1 MIAIRKKSKA
11 VTKKVAK
18 KTAKVFKTL
27 LFSLKGR
34 FGRKVVHRPLEPL
47 IEPIPVDVL
56 QENLKKMTL
65 IHSSETGRSKI
76 GVYMAQGFLIPDMML
91 EIGRLREK
99 VFRTV
104 NEGTG
109 KSCDIDEFDPFYHH
123 MIAYDEET
131 HRVLGAYRLGLIDK
145 IMQNRGPEG
154 LYSYT
159 LFKYDSLLKTHFIDG
174 IELGRSFVDDE
185 AGRAALR
192 ALDSIWKGLGCFFAA
207 NPHYRYLVGPVSIS
221 NSYTAQSK
229 QLMIYFLN
237 KKYKSELSSF
247 VKARVPVKL
256 KTDNSNEL
264 KELANTLQNFSEL
277 DSHVKKY
284 DNTVVPSLLKSYAK
298 MNAKYL
304 SFNFDP
310 DFNTIDGMIIVDLLN
325 APREEISKHMGE
337 ASFDRYLE
345 FYRKTKAQ
353 VPTIHY

>member
-1 MIAIRKKSKA
+1 MIAIKDKSKA
-11 VTKKVAK
+11 VTKKVAI
-18 KTAKVFKTL
+18 KTAQVLKKVI
-27 LFSLKGR
+27 FSLKGR
-34 FGRKVVHRPLEPL
+34 FGRKTVHRPLEPL

-56 QENLKKMTL
+56 QENIKKMTL
-65 IHSSETGRSKI
+65 VYRSESGRSKI

-123 MIAYDEET
+123 MIAIDET
-131 HRVLGAYRLGLIDK
+131 TCRVLGAYRLGLIDK
-145 IMQNRGPEG
+145 ILQNRGPEG

-159 LFKYDSLLKTHFIDG
+159 LFKYDALLKTHFVDG
-174 IELGRSFVDDE
+174 VELGRSFVDDE

-192 ALDSIWKGLGCFFAA
+192 ALDSIWKGLGCYFAD

-221 NSYTAQSK
+221 NSYTVTSK
-229 QLMIYFLN
+229 LLMIYFL
-237 KKYKSELSSF
+237 KKNFKSELSPF

-256 KTDNSNEL
+256 KAENSDEL
-264 KELANTLQNFSEL
+264 KEIADKFENFAEL
-277 DSHVKKY
+277 DEWVKKF
-284 DNTVVPSLLKSYAK
+284 DGTVVPSLLKSYSK

-310 DFNTIDGMIIVDLLN
+310 DFNTIDGMIIMDMVN
-325 APREEISKHMGE
+325 APKDEITKHMGE
-337 ASFDRYLE
+337 AS
-345 FYRKTKAQ
+345 YRKYLS
-353 VPTIHY
+353 HYNTNQPAH

>member
-1 MIAIRKKSKA
+1 MIDKSKS

-18 KTAKVFKTL
+18 KTAKVLKTL
-27 LFSLKGR
+27 LVSLKGR

-47 IEPIPVDVL
+47 IEPIPVDIL
-56 QENLKKMTL
+56 QENIAKMSL
-65 IHSSETGRSKI
+65 VYRSESGRSKI
-76 GVYMAQGFLIPDMML
+76 GVYMAQGFLIPDLML

-123 MIAYDEET
+123 MIAFDEDT
-131 HRVLGAYRLGLIDK
+131 KRVLGAYRIGLIDK
-145 IMQNRGPEG
+145 ILQSRGPEG

-159 LFKYDSLLKTHFIDG
+159 LFKYDALLKTHFIDG

-192 ALDSIWKGLGCFFAA
+192 ALDSIWKGLGCFFAE
-207 NPHYRYLVGPVSIS
+207 NPHYRYMVGPVSIS
-221 NSYTAQSK
+221 NSYTDSSK
-229 QLMIYFLN
+229 LLMIYFLN
-237 KKYKSELSSF
+237 KKYKSELSPF

-256 KTDNSNEL
+256 RTSNYNEL
-264 KELANTLQNFSEL
+264 KELARNFKNFAEL
-277 DSHVKKY
+277 DEWVKKY
-284 DNTVVPSLLKSYAK
+284 DENVVPSLLKSYSK

-310 DFNTIDGMIIVDLLN
+310 DFNTIDGMIMVDLLN
-325 APREEISKHMGE
+325 APRDEIVKHMGE
-337 ASFDRYLE
+337 ASFTKYL
-345 FYRKTKAQ
+345 K
-353 VPTIHY
+353 HYNL

>member
-1 MIAIRKKSKA
+1 MIAIRDRSKA

-18 KTAKVFKTL
+18 KTAKVLKTL
-27 LFSLKGR
+27 IFSLKGR
-34 FGRKVVHRPLEPL
+34 FGRKVVHRPLESL
-47 IEPIPVDVL
+47 IEPIPVDIL

-65 IHSSETGRSKI
+65 IYRSETGRSKI

-123 MIAYDEET
+123 MIAWDEDT
-131 HRVLGAYRLGLIDK
+131 QRVLGAYRLGLVDK
-145 IMQNRGPEG
+145 ILQNRGAEG

-159 LFKYDSLLKTHFIDG
+159 LFKYDALLKTHFNDG
-174 IELGRSFVDDE
+174 VELGRSFVDDE

-192 ALDSIWKGLGCFFAA
+192 ALDSIWKGLGCFFAD

-229 QLMIYFLN
+229 LLMIYFLN
-237 KKYKSELSSF
+237 KNFKSELSSF

-256 KTDNSNEL
+256 KTDNSSEL
-264 KELANTLQNFSEL
+264 KELANNFQTFTDL
-277 DSHVKKY
+277 DAQVKKY
-284 DNTVVPSLLKSYAK
+284 DGTVVPSLLKSYAK

-310 DFNTIDGMIIVDLLN
+310 DFNTIDGMIIVDLVN
-325 APREEISKHMGE
+325 APREEITKHMGE
-337 ASFDRYLE
+337 ASFKRYLE
-345 FYRKTKAQ
+345 YYNRGQNSTSGL
-353 VPTIHY
+353 TN

>member
-1 MIAIRKKSKA
+1 MIAIKDKSKS

-18 KTAKVFKTL
+18 KTAKVIKTL
-27 LFSLKGR
+27 LVSLKGR

-47 IEPIPVDVL
+47 IEPIPVDIL
-56 QENLKKMTL
+56 QDNIAKMKL
-65 IHSSETGRSKI
+65 VYKSETGRSKI
-76 GVYMAQGFLIPDMML
+76 GVYMAQGFLIPDLML

-123 MIAYDEET
+123 MIAVDEET
-131 HRVLGAYRLGLIDK
+131 TRILGAYRIGLIDK
-145 IMQNRGPEG
+145 ILQSRGAEG

-159 LFKYDSLLKTHFIDG
+159 LFKYDALLKTHFIDG
-174 IELGRSFVDDE
+174 VELGRSFVDDE

-192 ALDSIWKGLGCFFAA
+192 ALDSIWKGLGCFFAE
-207 NPHYRYLVGPVSIS
+207 NPHYRYMVGPVSIS
-221 NSYTAQSK
+221 NSYTDNSK
-229 QLMIYFLN
+229 LLMIYFLN
-237 KKYKSELSSF
+237 KKFKSELSPF

-256 KTDNSNEL
+256 RAENSSEL
-264 KELANTLQNFSEL
+264 KNIANTFQNFSDL
-277 DSHVKKY
+277 DEWVKKY
-284 DNTVVPSLLKSYAK
+284 DDTVVPSLLKSYSK

-325 APREEISKHMGE
+325 APREEIVKHMGE
-337 ASFDRYLE
+337 ASFTRYL
-345 FYRKTKAQ
+345 K
-353 VPTIHY
+353 HYNS